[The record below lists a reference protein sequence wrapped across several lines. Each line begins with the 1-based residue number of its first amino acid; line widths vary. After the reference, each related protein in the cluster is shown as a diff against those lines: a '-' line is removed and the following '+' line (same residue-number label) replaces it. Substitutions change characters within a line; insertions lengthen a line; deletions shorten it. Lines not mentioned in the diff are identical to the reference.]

1 MGRSGGSFGG
11 GHSGGGFS
19 GGGRGG
25 GGFSGGSFGGGGRS
39 FGGGGRTGGSGGFR
53 PGGSSFGGGFRPG
66 GSSFGGGSYRPS
78 GPIFP
83 GGGGFYPG
91 GMGYRPSGGGG
102 GGCCLGRG
110 CLTTLLVFLI
120 IFFALILIG
129 GVATSIGGV
138 NTSAGSGPSSGSI
151 AKSTVEREPLPPSAC
166 TETGYY
172 TDEEDWFSRPSNL
185 ESGLKHFYQKTGVQP
200 YVYVVGSAHG
210 ATLSA
215 LQAFADETYDSLF
228 SDEGHYLLVFYDNG
242 AGGYSWAYAVGTQA
256 KTIMDNEA
264 NEILADYID
273 RYYYDNTITDE
284 EFFSLSFEKTADRI
298 MTVTKSP
305 AAYVMPVVG
314 VVAVLLIAF
323 FWWKAAV
330 KARQKKAEQTAQ
342 ILNTPVEEMG
352 DPDLEDLE
360 KKYGEDPG
368 GQTTRQQGQTYQDHM
383 KDLENKYKTQT
394 EKHNPNQGR

>member
-1 MGRSGGSFGG
+1 MGRSGGSGG

-39 FGGGGRTGGSGGFR
+39 SGGGFGGFS
-53 PGGSSFGGGFRPG
+53 GGGFRP
-66 GSSFGGGSYRPS
+66 SGGGFRPSGGGYRPS
-78 GPIFP
+78 GPIFT

-91 GMGYRPSGGGG
+91 GMGRPSSGGGG
-102 GGCCLGRG
+102 GGCCLGGG
-110 CLTTLLVFLI
+110 CLTVILVFMI
-120 IFFALILIG
+120 IFFALAIIG
-129 GVATSIGGV
+129 GVTTSI
-138 NTSAGSGPSSGSI
+138 SGASSSSGGGSSGTSSSI
-151 AKSTVEREPLPPSAC
+151 AKSTVEREPLPASAC

-185 ESGLKHFYQKTGVQP
+185 ESGLKYFYKKTGVQP
-200 YVYVVGSAHG
+200 YVYVVGSSHG
-210 ATLSA
+210 TTLSA
-215 LQAFADETYDSLF
+215 LQSFADEQYDVLF
-228 SDEGHYLLVFYDNG
+228 TDEGHYLMVFYDNG
-242 AGGYSWAYAVGTQA
+242 AGGYNWVYTVGTQA
-256 KTIMDNEA
+256 KSVMDKEA
-264 NEILADYID
+264 NEILADYVD

-284 EFFSLSFEKTADRI
+284 EFFSLCFEKTADRI

-305 AAYVMPVVG
+305 AAYIMPVVL

-342 ILNTPVEEMG
+342 ILGTPVEEMG

-360 KKYGEDPG
+360 KKYGDDPPSAANKADM
-368 GQTTRQQGQTYQDHM
+368 TRTYQDDM
-383 KDLENKYKTQT
+383 RDLASRFRDQTTQDHSD
-394 EKHNPNQGR
+394 KGF

>member
-66 GSSFGGGSYRPS
+66 GSSFGGGGYRPS

-138 NTSAGSGPSSGSI
+138 NTSAGGGPSSGSI
-151 AKSTVEREPLPPSAC
+151 AKSTVEREALPPSAC

-185 ESGLKHFYQKTGVQP
+185 ESGLKYFYQKTGVQP
-200 YVYVVGSAHG
+200 YVYVVGSSHG
-210 ATLSA
+210 TTLSA

-273 RYYYDNTITDE
+273 RYYYDNTITDRPPHRLLLVEGGGEGPAE
-284 EFFSLSFEKTADRI
+284 EGRADRPDPEHPRGGDGRPRPGGSGEK
-298 MTVTKSP
+298 VRGGPRRPDHP
-305 AAYVMPVVG
+305 AAGPDIPG
-314 VVAVLLIAF
+314 PHEGPG
-323 FWWKAAV
+323 K
-330 KARQKKAEQTAQ
+330 Q
-342 ILNTPVEEMG
+342 IQ
-352 DPDLEDLE
+352 DPDGETQPE
-360 KKYGEDPG
+360 PGPVSPTERKVPTYG
-368 GQTTRQQGQTYQDHM
+368 
-383 KDLENKYKTQT
+383 
-394 EKHNPNQGR
+394 

>member
-39 FGGGGRTGGSGGFR
+39 FGGGGRSGGSFGGFSGGSHRSGGGSFGGFR
-53 PGGSSFGGGFRPG
+53 PGGGGSFGG
-66 GSSFGGGSYRPS
+66 
-78 GPIFP
+78 

-91 GMGYRPSGGGG
+91 GMGPSPAGGGG
-102 GGCCLGRG
+102 GGCGCCLGRG
-110 CLTTLLVFLI
+110 CLTPLLVLVV
-120 IFFALILIG
+120 IFVVLALIG
-129 GVATSIGGV
+129 GVSTSISG
-138 NTSAGSGPSSGSI
+138 TSGAHSASSGSI
-151 AKSTVEREPLPPSAC
+151 AKSTVEREPLPLSASS
-166 TETGYY
+166 ETDYY
-172 TDEEDWFSRPSNL
+172 TDEEGWFSRPSSL

-200 YVYVVGSAHG
+200 YVYVVGSGHG
-210 ATLSA
+210 TTLSA
-215 LQAFADETYDSLF
+215 LQAFADEQYDALF
-228 SDEGHYLLVFYDNG
+228 GDEAHYLMVFYDNG
-242 AGGYSWAYAVGTQA
+242 SGGYSWAYAVGTQA
-256 KTIMDNEA
+256 KTVMDKEA

-305 AAYVMPVVG
+305 AAYIMPVVG

-323 FWWKAAV
+323 IWWRAAV
-330 KARQKKAEQTAQ
+330 KARQKKAEQTAR
-342 ILNTPVEEMG
+342 ILGTPVEEMG

-360 KKYGEDPG
+360 KKYGADPG
-368 GQTTRQQGQTYQDHM
+368 AGKGQTGKASEPTYQDHM
-383 KDLENKYKTQT
+383 KDLEDKYRDQTRNK
-394 EKHNPNQGR
+394 P

>member
-1 MGRSGGSFGG
+1 MGRSGGSGG

-39 FGGGGRTGGSGGFR
+39 FGGGGRSSGGGF
-53 PGGSSFGGGFRPG
+53 SGGGFRPSG
-66 GSSFGGGSYRPS
+66 GSFGGGYRP
-78 GPIFP
+78 GY

-91 GMGYRPSGGGG
+91 GMRPPSGGGG
-102 GGCCLGRG
+102 GGGGSGCGGCCLGQG
-110 CLTTLLVFLI
+110 CLSVI
-120 IFFALILIG
+120 IIVVVLFFIFAVVG
-129 GVATSIGGV
+129 GMVSTSGSSAVSSGSSSSTSIG
-138 NTSAGSGPSSGSI
+138 
-151 AKSTVEREPLPPSAC
+151 KSTVEREALPMSASR
-166 TETGYY
+166 ETGYY
-172 TDEEDWFSRPSNL
+172 TDEEDWFSRPSTL
-185 ESGLKHFYQKTGVQP
+185 EKGLKYFYQKTGVQP
-200 YVYVVGSAHG
+200 YVYVVGSSHG
-210 ATLSA
+210 TTISA
-215 LQAFADETYDSLF
+215 LQAFADEQYDALF
-228 SDEGHYLLVFYDNG
+228 SDEAHYLMVFYDNG
-242 AGGYSWAYAVGTQA
+242 AGGYSWAYSVGTQA